1 MASQYA
7 TRELKLTNNRLRA
20 DLKRALDE
28 VYRLKQQ
35 APSPVKHDQV
45 VIPKS
50 VYNAM
55 LRLKARIEIEEGKL

>member
-20 DLKRALDE
+20 DLKRAQNE
-28 VYRLKQQ
+28 VYMLKQQ
-35 APSPVKHDQV
+35 APPKVKADQV